1 MITYF
6 DLLKAHLEKHPPNFG
21 DGDSV
26 LSMLYECYTES
37 NRLDDSAIKNSF
49 DELYH
54 QMHGQSLQE
63 MDKIIYTICTLC
75 REHEWAGFVHGV
87 QVGVLLKTELEQQL

>member
-49 DELYH
+49 DELYR
-54 QMHGQSLQE
+54 QMHGQSLGE
-63 MDKIIYTICTLC
+63 MDKVIYTVCTLC
-75 REHEWAGFVHGV
+75 REHERAGFVHGV

>member
-6 DLLKAHLEKHPPNFG
+6 ELLKAHLENHPPNFG

-54 QMHGQSLQE
+54 QMHGHSLQE
-63 MDKIIYTICTLC
+63 MDKIIYTVCTLC
-75 REHEWAGFVHGV
+75 REHGRAGFVHGV

>member
-6 DLLKAHLEKHPPNFG
+6 ELLKAHLESHPPNFG

-26 LSMLYECYTES
+26 LSMFYECYTES
-37 NRLDDSAIKNSF
+37 NRLDNSTIKNSF
-49 DELYH
+49 DELYR
-54 QMHGQSLQE
+54 QMHGQSLRE
-63 MDKIIYTICTLC
+63 IDKVIYTVCTLC
-75 REHEWAGFVHGV
+75 REHERAGFVHGV

>member
-6 DLLKAHLEKHPPNFG
+6 ERLKAHLENLPPNFG

-26 LSMLYECYTES
+26 LSMLYECYTET

-49 DELYH
+49 DELYR
-54 QMHGQSLQE
+54 QMHSQSLQE
-63 MDKIIYTICTLC
+63 MDKVIYTVCTLC
-75 REHEWAGFVHGV
+75 REHERVGFVHGV

>member
-1 MITYF
+1 MKTYF
-6 DLLKAHLEKHPPNFG
+6 DLLKAHLENHPPNFG

-63 MDKIIYTICTLC
+63 MDKIIYTVCTLC
-75 REHEWAGFVHGV
+75 REYERVGFIHGV
-87 QVGVLLKTELEQQL
+87 QIGMLLKTELEQL